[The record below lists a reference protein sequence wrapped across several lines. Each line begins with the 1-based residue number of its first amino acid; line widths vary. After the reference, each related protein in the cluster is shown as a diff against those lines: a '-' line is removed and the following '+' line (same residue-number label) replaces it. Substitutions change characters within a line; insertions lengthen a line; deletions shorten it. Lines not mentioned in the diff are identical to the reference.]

1 MKAKQQLIEN
11 INEEKNILI
20 GVGLLESRIEFY
32 KKELKRKIDLRNRL
46 ETYCHTKPKYLCDRI
61 DELKL
66 TIAILSE

>member
-1 MKAKQQLIEN
+1 MNKKQQLIKSV
-11 INEEKNILI
+11 NEEKNILI
-20 GVGLLESRIEFY
+20 GVGLLDSRIEFY

-46 ETYCHTKPKYLCDRI
+46 ATYCHTKPNWLCDRI